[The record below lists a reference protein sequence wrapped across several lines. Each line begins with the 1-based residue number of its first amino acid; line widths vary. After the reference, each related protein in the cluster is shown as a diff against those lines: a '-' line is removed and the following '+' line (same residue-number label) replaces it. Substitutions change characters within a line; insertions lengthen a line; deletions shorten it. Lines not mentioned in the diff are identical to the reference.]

1 MDSINIV
8 NLKIEKTK
16 ANLRYR
22 RITALFRIVE
32 FFVLLLMISRFSLP
46 FPCSFK
52 FSSEFF
58 RPLFSPQFVFVI
70 GNAIVVI
77 LVVKSGR
84 LCSGNRATTDF
95 CEEYVENSVK
105 NHIVHEIES
114 ENQKKEDKIIEDNV
128 NYGERRRIER
138 THSENLGRVGGEKEK
153 MKHQLRRTV
162 TEGRRKSTSAEVGS
176 SPAEKMSNEEFRRK
190 VEDFIARQQKS
201 LREEEEFSAIVSS
214 Y

>member
-1 MDSINIV
+1 MDSVNIV

-22 RITALFRIVE
+22 RITALFRVVE
-32 FFVLLLMISRFSLP
+32 FFVLLLMISRISFQ

-84 LCSGNRATTDF
+84 LCSGNRVTTDF
-95 CEEYVENSVK
+95 CEDYLENSVK

-128 NYGERRRIER
+128 NYGERRTIER
-138 THSENLGRVGGEKEK
+138 TYSENLNRVGGQKEK
-153 MKHQLRRTV
+153 MKRQLRRTM
-162 TEGRRKSTSAEVGS
+162 TEGRRKSTSAAVGS
-176 SPAEKMSNEEFRRK
+176 SPADKMSNEEFRRT

-201 LREEEEFSAIVSS
+201 LREEEFSAIVSS

>member
-8 NLKIEKTK
+8 NLKIKKTK

-32 FFVLLLMISRFSLP
+32 FFVLLLMISRFSLQ

-84 LCSGNRATTDF
+84 LCSGNSATTDF

-105 NHIVHEIES
+105 NHVVHEIES

-138 THSENLGRVGGEKEK
+138 AYSENLDRVGGEKEK
-153 MKHQLRRTV
+153 MKRQLRRTV
-162 TEGRRKSTSAEVGS
+162 TEVCRNSTSAVVGS
-176 SPAEKMSNEEFRRK
+176 SPADKMSNEEFRRT
-190 VEDFIARQQKS
+190 VEDFIARQQRS
-201 LREEEEFSAIVSS
+201 LREEEFSAIVSS

>member
-8 NLKIEKTK
+8 NLKTEKTK

-32 FFVLLLMISRFSLP
+32 FFVLLLMISRFSLQ

-84 LCSGNRATTDF
+84 LCSGDRVTTDF

-114 ENQKKEDKIIEDNV
+114 ENQKREDKIIEDNV
-128 NYGERRRIER
+128 NYGERRRRIDR
-138 THSENLGRVGGEKEK
+138 TYSENLDKVGGEKEK
-153 MKHQLRRTV
+153 MKRQLRRTV
-162 TEGRRKSTSAEVGS
+162 TEGRRKSTSAVVGS
-176 SPAEKMSNEEFRRK
+176 SPAEEMSNEEFRRT
-190 VEDFIARQQKS
+190 VEDFIARQQRS
-201 LREEEEFSAIVSS
+201 LREEEFSAIVSS